1 MDRRGMFEILW
12 EKNMSMEK
20 FAVPSILALFVAVL
34 TVNSASAMDWRANH
48 PRRAEVNARL
58 NHQDHR
64 INTERRSG
72 EITTAQAHDLHAE
85 DRGIRSQERFDAS
98 NDGGH
103 ITRGEDR
110 SLNAQENGV
119 SRQIGR

>member
-1 MDRRGMFEILW
+1 
-12 EKNMSMEK
+12 MSLK
-20 FAVPSILALFVAVL
+20 IITAASLLALSL
-34 TVNSASAMDWRANH
+34 TALFASSASAMGWRASH

-64 INTERRSG
+64 INVERREG

-85 DRGIRSQERFDAS
+85 DRGIRAQERFDAS

-103 ITRGEDR
+103 ITRAEDR
-110 SLNAQENGV
+110 SLNQQENAA
-119 SRQIGR
+119 SHQIGH